1 MDISIVGTG
10 YVGLVTGAGFAE
22 KGHNVTCVD
31 VDEEKVK
38 LINSKITPI
47 FEEGLED
54 ILSVVVGRNLDGTTN
69 LRKAVLSTDATF
81 ISVGT
86 PSSDDGQVDLKYVK
100 QVAKELG
107 KILKEKKDY
116 HVVVVKSTVIP
127 GSSED
132 IVIPLLEKHSGKKA
146 GKDFGVAMNPE
157 FLREGVAVQD
167 FANPD
172 RIVIGS
178 IDQKSGDLV
187 ESIYF
192 DFTSP
197 VLRTDL
203 KTAEMIKYTANSFLA
218 TKISF
223 INEVGNMCK
232 EMGIDVYDVAKG
244 VGMDKRIAPSFLN
257 AGPGFG
263 GSCFPK
269 DVAALVYKAGK
280 TGTKPILLESV
291 LKVNKNQPKR
301 VVELVKKKYSPI
313 KGKRIAVLGLA
324 FKEGTDDVRESPAV
338 PIVKALVDEEASIHA
353 YDPQARENAVKIFGD
368 SIIYCPSIKDAIKD
382 ASLALILTEWKEFKN
397 IDYSSMKEKKVFDTR
412 KIVNTDL
419 LPDNVEYEGLCW

>member
-38 LINSKITPI
+38 LINSKIAPI

-54 ILSVVVGRNLDGTTN
+54 ILSVVVGRNLNATTN
-69 LRKAVLSTDATF
+69 LRDAVLSTEATF

-100 QVAKELG
+100 QVAEDLG
-107 KILKEKKDY
+107 KILKEKNGY

-132 IVIPLLEKHSGKKA
+132 IIIPLLEKHSGKKA

-192 DFTSP
+192 DFTAP

-269 DVAALVYKAGK
+269 DVAALVYNAGK

-301 VVELVKKKYSPI
+301 VVELVKRKYSPLT
-313 KGKRIAVLGLA
+313 GKRIAVLGLA

-338 PIVKALVDEEASIHA
+338 PIVKALVDEGASIRA
-353 YDPQARENAVKIFGD
+353 YDPQARENAEKIFAD
-368 SIIYCPSIKDAIKD
+368 KITYCSSVNDAIKD

-419 LPDNVEYEGLCW
+419 LPDDVEYEGLCW